1 MQPGIKTIAPMG
13 TDTALNA
20 THPDKDFDI
29 VVVGELNADLILQGD
44 VTPEFG
50 QVEKIIDD
58 ATLTIGSSSAIFACG
73 AARLGLRVA
82 FIGKI
87 GNDEFGRFMQNQ
99 LEARGINTSG
109 IVIDEGVKTGLT
121 VILSRGNDR
130 AILTHLGSIAA
141 LHYEEIDRN
150 LLFRARHLHL
160 GSYFLLYKLLPN
172 IPTLF
177 ETAQSHGLTTSLD
190 TNYDPAETWD
200 SGLAAVLNHTDVF
213 LPNQTELCAIAG
225 LDDVEAALDR
235 LAQAGPTIAVKMGS
249 QGALARHGR
258 EVARA
263 ASLPVAVVDTTGAG
277 DTFDAGF
284 IYGYLAGWELPRSLR
299 LACVCGAL
307 STRAAG
313 GTAAQ
318 PTLAEALKAM

>member
-1 MQPGIKTIAPMG
+1 MSS
-13 TDTALNA
+13 
-20 THPDKDFDI
+20 DKLFDV

-50 QVEKIIDD
+50 QVEKIVDD

-82 FIGKI
+82 FIGKV
-87 GNDEFGRFMQNQ
+87 GNDEFGRFMQRE
-99 LEARGINTSG
+99 LETRGVNISG
-109 IVIDEGVKTGLT
+109 VVVDNHVKTGLA

-141 LHYEEIDRN
+141 LRYEEIDQT

-160 GSYFLLYKLLPN
+160 GSYFLLHNLLPD

-177 ETAQSHGLTTSLD
+177 ETAQAHGLTTSLD
-190 TNYDPAETWD
+190 TNYDPAEKWN
-200 SGLAAVLNHTDVF
+200 SGLAAVLRHTNVF

-225 LDDVEAALDR
+225 LGDIGAALDR
-235 LAQAGPTIAVKMGS
+235 LVQRGPTVAVKLGS
-249 QGALARHGR
+249 QGAIARRGD
-258 EVARA
+258 EVARVD
-263 ASLPVAVVDTTGAG
+263 SLPVTVVDTTGAG
-277 DTFDAGF
+277 DSFDAGF
-284 IYGYLAGWELPRSLR
+284 IYGYLAGWDLSRSLQ
-299 LACVCGAL
+299 LASVCGAL

-318 PTLAEALKAM
+318 PTLAEALAAIPGYAQVIL